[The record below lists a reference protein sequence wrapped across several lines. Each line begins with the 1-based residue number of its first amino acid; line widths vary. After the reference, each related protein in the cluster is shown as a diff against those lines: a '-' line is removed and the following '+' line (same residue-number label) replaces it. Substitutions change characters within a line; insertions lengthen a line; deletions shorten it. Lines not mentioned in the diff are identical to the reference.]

1 MDDKKLLEFLEL
13 LKLSLRIDGDY
24 DDEILKRNI
33 IAASTYLKQAIGE
46 EDTPMANFYSL
57 PQVESLFA
65 TALIALASTYY
76 MYRVSVQISSVNS
89 VDPVSRAII
98 AQLRIAY
105 LIERSKRL
113 EKSESQSSNV

>member
-1 MDDKKLLEFLEL
+1 MNTKLLDM

-46 EDTPMANFYSL
+46 EDSVMADFYSL
-57 PQVESLFA
+57 PEVESLFE

-89 VDPVSRAII
+89 VEPVSRAII
-98 AQLRIAY
+98 GQLRTVY
-105 LIERSKRL
+105 LMERSKRL
-113 EKSESQSSNV
+113 EKSES